1 MQRCN
6 SYALLDTAGCYECVI
21 FKCCT
26 QFNRFYG
33 IYLKCTIGVAVCCY
47 CLLLRGLSGSKLVK
61 MDIKFTGS
69 CTEMSR
75 KYCFPPCPTTTHINV
90 NPHWKSCTI
99 WTTPR
104 LFPLARTT
112 GVITRWHA
120 QGGSHYYQRVACEP
134 QITCEGRSA
143 ASTLNSSLSF
153 RCSPEMW
160 WYKFVV
166 LSGWYSIYR
175 TFLSWNKPNWLFHI
189 KTTSIHTAG
198 HCFLFGDILVQSH
211 ENLVHI

>member
-1 MQRCN
+1 MGGRKVSRKNRQHTSAMPLLCKDVTHTHT
-6 SYALLDTAGCYECVI
+6 LDTAGCYECVI

-112 GVITRWHA
+112 GVITR
-120 QGGSHYYQRVACEP
+120 
-134 QITCEGRSA
+134 
-143 ASTLNSSLSF
+143 
-153 RCSPEMW
+153 
-160 WYKFVV
+160 
-166 LSGWYSIYR
+166 
-175 TFLSWNKPNWLFHI
+175 
-189 KTTSIHTAG
+189 
-198 HCFLFGDILVQSH
+198 
-211 ENLVHI
+211 